1 MVGDVNPTNNHQKF
15 IFINYN
21 VKYMNYSKILLTLAF
36 CVTTT
41 FDVAQTTQAQN
52 APKTETSPLTTD
64 ELLNQVCDFLKSQQS
79 FSVEMDVTYDNIL
92 PSGSKV
98 QYSGY
103 KQVSLQKPNLL
114 RVDTIGDQ
122 EKRSFYYDGKSFTL
136 FSPLLN
142 VFATKEAPTTIDD
155 MVSSIEQNYG
165 FTIAMSNLF
174 TSNPCRVLDDIIEEP
189 LYIGSNLVNR
199 VETDHLLL
207 VTDEWDG
214 QLWISQ
220 DNPPLIKKA
229 IITYKNLPNAPQY
242 TVLFSNWNFKPSF
255 SQDVFTFTPAQDNFK
270 VQILPSEP

>member
-1 MVGDVNPTNNHQKF
+1 
-15 IFINYN
+15 
-21 VKYMNYSKILLTLAF
+21 MNYSKILLTLAF
-36 CVTTT
+36 CVTST
-41 FDVAQTTQAQN
+41 FGVASKIQAQN
-52 APKTETSPLTTD
+52 VPNTETSPITTD

-79 FSVEMDVTYDNIL
+79 FSVEMDVTYDNVL
-92 PSGSKV
+92 ASGSKV

-103 KQVSLQKPNLL
+103 KQVSLQRPNLL

-207 VTDEWDG
+207 VTDDWDG

-255 SQDVFTFTPAQDNFK
+255 SQDIFTFTPKKDN
-270 VQILPSEP
+270 VRIEILPPSP